1 MSLLCVSKSESGKTN
16 LLINMILKY
25 RKYFK
30 DNLYIF
36 NKSPDLTIKKRLIDN
51 PKINGVRFTGLF
63 DKYGNSVIKEI
74 MNNQQEMINNG
85 ENPPHVLIYLD
96 DFYCGEMMKKN
107 DDLFLNLYSLA
118 RHLNISI
125 IQIIHQWTSI
135 SPTIRRLC
143 KFFIFFKIS
152 NRREK
157 EFCAYELC
165 KTINKTEKKFIFLF
179 DEITKEQYNFML
191 IDATTGKFY
200 HNFDYPDK
208 ELKLLEEAKEKGI

>member
-1 MSLLCVSKSESGKTN
+1 
-16 LLINMILKY
+16 
-25 RKYFK
+25 
-30 DNLYIF
+30 
-36 NKSPDLTIKKRLIDN
+36 
-51 PKINGVRFTGLF
+51 
-63 DKYGNSVIKEI
+63 
-74 MNNQQEMINNG
+74 
-85 ENPPHVLIYLD
+85 
-96 DFYCGEMMKKN
+96 MMKKN

-143 KFFIFFKIS
+143 NFFFKIS

-165 KTINKTEKKFIFLF
+165 NTINKTEKEFIFLF

-200 HNFDYPDK
+200 
-208 ELKLLEEAKEKGI
+208 